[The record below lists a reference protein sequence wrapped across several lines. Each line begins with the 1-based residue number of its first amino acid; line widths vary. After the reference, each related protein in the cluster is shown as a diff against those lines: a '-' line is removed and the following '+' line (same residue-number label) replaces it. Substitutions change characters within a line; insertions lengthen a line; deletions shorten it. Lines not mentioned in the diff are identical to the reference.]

1 MHTLKIV
8 VSLQEDIQ
16 KLNHL
21 LQVQLFLFIQLE
33 GLDWKLYPYGQL
45 AAVAPKDDLGIFI
58 YDATLGYSLVV
69 THHTEHFNLD
79 LVKVESLPE
88 VDMAGSLFEC
98 LHHLILVPTWK
109 VRLLD
114 HELHDL

>member
-33 GLDWKLYPYGQL
+33 GLD
-45 AAVAPKDDLGIFI
+45 
-58 YDATLGYSLVV
+58 
-69 THHTEHFNLD
+69 
-79 LVKVESLPE
+79 
-88 VDMAGSLFEC
+88 
-98 LHHLILVPTWK
+98 
-109 VRLLD
+109 
-114 HELHDL
+114 